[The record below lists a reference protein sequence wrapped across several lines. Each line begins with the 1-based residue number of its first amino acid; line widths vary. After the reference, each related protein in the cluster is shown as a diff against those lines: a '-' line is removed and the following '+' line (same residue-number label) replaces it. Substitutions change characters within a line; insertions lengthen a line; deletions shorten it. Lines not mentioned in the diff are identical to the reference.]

1 MSKPQVV
8 PHGRGMTLP
17 RPSTGDFAR
26 LSIAMVFI
34 SVSGPLIAATA
45 AAPLAIA
52 FWRCFLGSGATGVWV
67 ALRERQAFRGLT
79 DQEARRTVFAG
90 VLLGLHFAT
99 WIPSLSFT
107 SVSSSIALV
116 ATQPIWAAL
125 IARIL
130 GYRIPVLAWIG
141 IALAMGGV
149 VFLSGVDFAID
160 SRSLIGNALAL
171 IGAILAAS
179 YVSVTERVR
188 RTVPTATMTFV
199 LYLASAITVLPILF
213 LVGQDLTGFGLQA
226 WLMIIALTA
235 GAQLLGH
242 TLLNS
247 VVARTSATVV
257 SLAILFELPGA
268 TLVAAVWLGQTP
280 PLAVYPAMLMILIG
294 LVMVIRSSGRQ
305 APMES
310 SPI

>member
-1 MSKPQVV
+1 
-8 PHGRGMTLP
+8 MTLP
-17 RPSTGDFAR
+17 RPSTGDFTR

-34 SVSGPLIAATA
+34 SISGPLIAATA

-52 FWRCFLGSGATGVWV
+52 FWRCFLGGGATGLWV
-67 ALRERQAFRGLT
+67 ALRERAALQGLT
-79 DQEARRTVFAG
+79 GQELRRTVLAG

-199 LYLASAITVLPILF
+199 LYLASAITVLPILL
-213 LVGQDLTGFGLQA
+213 LVGQDLVGFELQA

-268 TLVAAVWLGQTP
+268 TLVAAIWLGQTP
-280 PLAVYPAMLMILIG
+280 PLAVYPAMIMILIG

-305 APMES
+305 APMET

>member
-1 MSKPQVV
+1 
-8 PHGRGMTLP
+8 
-17 RPSTGDFAR
+17 
-26 LSIAMVFI
+26 MVFI
-34 SVSGPLIAATA
+34 SISGPLIAATA

-52 FWRCFLGSGATGVWV
+52 FWRCFLGGGATGLWV
-67 ALRERQAFRGLT
+67 ALRERAAFQGLT
-79 DQEARRTVFAG
+79 GQELRRTVLAG

-149 VFLSGVDFAID
+149 VFLSGVDFAVD

-171 IGAILAAS
+171 VGAILAAS

-199 LYLASAITVLPILF
+199 LYLASAITVLPILL
-213 LVGQDLTGFGLQA
+213 LVGQDLVGFGLQA

-268 TLVAAVWLGQTP
+268 TLVAAIWLGQTP
-280 PLAVYPAMLMILIG
+280 PLAVYPAMIMILIG

-305 APMES
+305 APMET